1 MENTHETQIELEPDQ
16 LQVLEELQQTT
27 GHDYESLAR
36 LAMEHGLKLIKQQ
49 IEEQNMPPA
58 VE

>member
-16 LQVLEELQQTT
+16 LQELEELQQVT

-36 LAMEHGLKLIKQQ
+36 IAMEHGLKLIRQQ
-49 IEEQNMPPA
+49 IEEQHIPPA